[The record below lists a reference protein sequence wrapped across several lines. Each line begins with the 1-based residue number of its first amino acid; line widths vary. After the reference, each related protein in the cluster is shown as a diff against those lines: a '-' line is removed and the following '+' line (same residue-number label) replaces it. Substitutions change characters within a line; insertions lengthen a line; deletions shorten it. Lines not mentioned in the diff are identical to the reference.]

1 MKTRSIVI
9 LVVSA
14 VLAFILAVAGALF
27 GLLMLLGGQA
37 ASGGSGGTCTVG
49 DTGSE
54 LVVET
59 TGGDK
64 LTLGQK
70 QLANAAQIIAV
81 GLELGVTPAGLK
93 VAMMTALQESK
104 IKMLANTGVPDS
116 LNYPNDGVGKD
127 HDSVNIF
134 QQRPASGWG
143 SVEELMNTTYA
154 IKAFFGGPGGPNG
167 GSPRGLLDVKGW
179 EQMAPGE
186 AAQEVQ
192 VSGFPD
198 AYDQWEGAAEKII
211 SVLGGGI
218 SCGGGGAISADAKA
232 LAQGL
237 VDAMAAMKL
246 TGNDQALDQIRNM
259 ANGTATSSCTL
270 DVEVLQVITY
280 ALQEFGTASVSSLNR
295 RCINDHAGIGE
306 ASYHWKGQAVDFTNL
321 GGVRS
326 RGYDANSLKF
336 IKLLDAIIPA
346 GKGGVGQ
353 YDCRADAG
361 VPLFLSNF
369 IQFDD
374 GCDHLHLEFRQKDI
388 PLNFPSA

>member
-14 VLAFILAVAGALF
+14 VLAFILAAGAALF

-37 ASGGSGGTCTVG
+37 ASGGSGGTCTVEG
-49 DTGSE
+49 TGSE

-59 TGGDK
+59 SGGDK

-81 GLELGVTPAGLK
+81 GLELGVSPAGIK

-104 IKMLANTGVPDS
+104 IKMLANSTVPGSTDF
-116 LNYPNDGVGKD
+116 PNDGVGKD
-127 HDSVNIF
+127 HDSVNMF
-134 QQRPASGWG
+134 QQRPHWG
-143 SVEELMNTTYA
+143 TLEELMNTTYA
-154 IKAFFGGPGGPNG
+154 IKAFFGGPTGPNH
-167 GSPRGLLDVKGW
+167 GSPRGLLDIRGW
-179 EQMAPGE
+179 ESLAPGT
-186 AAQEVQ
+186 AAQRVQ
-192 VSGFPD
+192 VSAYPD

-211 SVLGGGI
+211 SALGGGI

-237 VDAMAAMKL
+237 VDAMATGKL
-246 TGNDQALDQIRNM
+246 SGNDQALDQIRNM
-259 ANGTATSSCTL
+259 ANGSATTSCTL

-280 ALQEFGTASVSSLNR
+280 ALQQFGTASVSSLNR

-306 ASYHWKGQAVDFTNL
+306 ASYHWKGQAVDFTYL

-326 RGYDANSLKF
+326 RGYDVNSLKF

-374 GCDHLHLEFRQKDI
+374 GCDHLHLEFRQKDT